1 MRHGFVAAF
10 WALALTAG
18 PADAGRYDEPGFLS
32 THLVSGGVPKDGIP
46 ALTNPNFVAP
56 NEVGY
61 LREDDV
67 VMGLV
72 INGEPRAYPHNI
84 GWWNDIVNDRIGDI

>member
-1 MRHGFVAAF
+1 MRYGLVAAF
-10 WALALTAG
+10 WALTLTAG

-61 LREDDV
+61 LRGRRGD
-67 VMGLV
+67 GAGHQWRAACLPAQHRLV
-72 INGEPRAYPHNI
+72 E
-84 GWWNDIVNDRIGDI
+84 